1 MGSNAHQIVTNP
13 CLGNDIPLFGWL
25 FKQKAQQQ
33 RKTNLLIF
41 STPHILATA
50 EDLRHITEHK
60 RRQSEHAGAIDE
72 PLRKSHPQT
81 NFELLLD

>member
-13 CLGNDIPLFGWL
+13 CLGNIPLFGWL

-60 RRQSEHAGAIDE
+60 RRQSEQADAIDE

-81 NFELLLD
+81 NFELLLG